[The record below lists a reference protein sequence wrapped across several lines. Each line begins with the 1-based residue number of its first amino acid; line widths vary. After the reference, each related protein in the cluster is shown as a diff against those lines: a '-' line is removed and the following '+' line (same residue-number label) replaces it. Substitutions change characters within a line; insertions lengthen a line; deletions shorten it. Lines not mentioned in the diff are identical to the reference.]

1 MDVRK
6 EKKKKSPCNLKEEE
20 KKKTSKGVIEKTV
33 VGDKGNDIIK
43 KRNEIK
49 KNDKDDNKK
58 EKNKNMDN
66 KKEKDIIYDN
76 KNEKNKICD
85 NQNEK
90 NKSCDNKNKFYNLDK
105 KMNKV
110 DEDMKIKEQVNN
122 KDIMSTD
129 NMKKKNIQDDND
141 EIKKKNYNKLRR
153 KLKNLNYTEYL
164 CVLCTPLVQIIFD
177 DLIQAIHNFQK
188 LSDKYEEL
196 QQKCKL
202 LKNEEIR
209 EGEENDKKD
218 DTNEQ
223 AGKMGTDKDDNQIKH
238 NNNNNNN
245 NNNTRNDNIN
255 VDGNNPVL
263 CEMYENKIKELNKR
277 LDEECKLKEYYIL
290 ENKKLEISLNIIKPN
305 KKKEDDGEENDTSSY
320 ELSLCDTH
328 DSNYNR
334 ITSYDDIEL
343 DKKKKMYQ
351 RIGKK
356 VLKSK
361 QTSIIND
368 HTLSLGKELSYY
380 KNLCKEFKI
389 ELEILKNGPKGG
401 STTQMEDNVAEGNDK
416 SFEEKDQEINYLKE
430 RLHEYE
436 IEIRKLNELRLING
450 IKEQK
455 ELKDNESFSESM
467 LNENYHNQQN
477 DKNEQN
483 TYNMDD
489 PDNNNNKN
497 NINNSFDLKGT
508 KNDSNTFDVD
518 SLHKIINTK
527 NNEIY
532 HLKNRVVLLE
542 TQLEIKN
549 DDEKE
554 FKEIYNGKIKGD
566 NIYFNMNTSGESY
579 SSTKEVETCEEVE
592 KKRKSV
598 ENIIKDKDNKL
609 NNMQDEYKNYLEL
622 DELRVDMK
630 LKEENIEE
638 LERIVVKLKNEIKEE
653 RRKSEKYERK
663 YNEEKSELAIL
674 KEEMLSLEKQIKE
687 KESEFDLNKN
697 TINNLKL
704 ESAEFN
710 NIISCS
716 NETKKHLTDYIHNL
730 LNKLS
735 ACNEKMNELKDMNIL
750 TNQKIEGYKNE
761 IRKLKTDLIDSNNQ
775 IDEFAT
781 LLDKKDEAIENYKCK
796 LENINNEYSNIN
808 IKYNDILKENQNL
821 HIQNSS
827 NNANSTLIIQQLQQ
841 EIEILNITNNHLKKI
856 EEDYKIILQEKT
868 IIEDAA
874 IKIQTELKKSV
885 EKIKNLEVYIQTL
898 SVEIGNIKTQR
909 DDSLDALTKVAID
922 KTQYENELIQSKNI
936 IYELKKQID
945 EYENNAKFVQNNISE
960 ISKIHIKKEEEYTLL
975 KNELKSLRENLNEK
989 NIKLQLLE
997 EKEKKLEQ
1005 NHAAYNN
1012 FHLEAQKKYNS
1023 YEKVIDNLKKEIDEL
1038 NINNS
1043 DNIVIIEKLKEELQ
1057 REQNK
1062 TCNNNYDYLNAFSD
1076 KQIDIS
1082 LSLNKCI
1089 NNNLKSQKDESTHDV
1104 RKITDDHKNIL
1115 NHISTADHKTYT
1127 DTQRKD
1133 HENVY
1138 DNVQNEEDTKYKEHN
1153 KNLTYEYNDDF
1164 NIFINSNKNKDKS
1177 KTKNNIDIKEVEQNV
1192 QKYVNDSVKNE
1203 GEDKNIER
1211 KAEFTRENINK
1222 EEPFDEVSMN
1232 KEDIKKKETNESINI
1247 KKNYDKNDEDLLNS
1261 TSSGMSSYLGNNDIS
1276 LFSSAKLKKMFNLS
1290 HTYNKK
1296 INADKKMD
1304 SISKLKIE
1312 NKTNTDDDLCNSK
1325 KSKNEKGDKNDYYD
1339 DMDYDFKKNGIYN
1352 KVEKKKKKKVQGNKE
1367 YYIHNDIKTNDKQ
1380 KILIDKKNINKDSI
1394 NKMDGIIKPF
1404 NMKKKYNLD
1413 SSFIDTI
1420 DKSVYKNNQKNNLEN
1435 QITSDEENDEKFPLF
1450 YVEENKNRIKNNQN
1464 GNMNKNKMDM
1474 KKGRDVYNV
1483 QEEYDEDVIAE
1494 GVINMNENKNENNK
1508 KYDKKNDKKNDN
1520 YNNQKNDIYNDQKDN
1535 YVNNKVTDNN
1545 IRNKSFDEKRKKK
1558 NYNFISQT
1566 SYEANSNNS
1575 SIVLLDSL
1583 SSDMGPN
1590 ISIDKYNVTK
1600 NNEKINNSHHNNN
1613 NSKGARNEYN
1623 NILYSSN
1630 DYNNI
1635 KKGTLLLCD
1644 NSRDGKMN
1652 TYNGKDNKNKYI
1664 YDNDYNMNNTN
1675 GKLDISNENKK
1686 KYATIKNNNLNNNN
1700 NNNNNYYYDNN
1711 YENYDNYDHVYNKGI
1726 IRNEPVL
1733 SNKSKIKKD
1742 LYNKYMDVLKSLKS
1756 EEMDASVNTT
1766 NNKTID
1772 FTNDFTKPQE
1782 NSTSILSSSKTLQK
1796 DSLLSNLSKFK
1807 FNEELHEFSCDPLTI
1822 IKPIEESNRDYFE

>member
-1 MDVRK
+1 MEVRK
-6 EKKKKSPCNLKEEE
+6 EKKKKNACNLKEEE
-20 KKKTSKGVIEKTV
+20 KKKTSKVFIEKTII
-33 VGDKGNDIIK
+33 GDKGSDIKKKIEIK
-43 KRNEIK
+43 KRDN
-49 KNDKDDNKK
+49 NDNKK
-58 EKNKNMDN
+58 EKNKSN
-66 KKEKDIIYDN
+66 DN
-76 KNEKNKICD
+76 KN
-85 NQNEK
+85 
-90 NKSCDNKNKFYNLDK
+90 SFYNLDK
-105 KMNKV
+105 KMSKV
-110 DEDMKIKEQVNN
+110 DDEKKIKEQVNN
-122 KDIMSTD
+122 KDNNSTD
-129 NMKKKNIQDDND
+129 NMKNKNNNDDND

-153 KLKNLNYTEYL
+153 KLKNLNYNEYL

-196 QQKCKL
+196 QQKYKI

-209 EGEENDKKD
+209 EGDEKEKKD
-218 DTNEQ
+218 DINGQ
-223 AGKMGTDKDDNQIKH
+223 AKIIKNDKDDNHTKDD
-238 NNNNNNN
+238 NNK
-245 NNNTRNDNIN
+245 RNDNSN
-255 VDGNNPVL
+255 VDGNNNDSGNNPVL
-263 CEMYENKIKELNKR
+263 CEIYENKIKELNKR
-277 LDEECKLKEYYIL
+277 LDEECKLKEQYIL
-290 ENKKLEISLNIIKPN
+290 ENKKLEISLNIIKQN
-305 KKKEDDGEENDTSSY
+305 KNKEYNEEVIDTSSY
-320 ELSLCDTH
+320 ELSLSDTH
-328 DSNYNR
+328 DSNYKR

-343 DKKKKMYQ
+343 EKKKKIYQ
-351 RIGKK
+351 KMGKK
-356 VLKSK
+356 ILKNKHS
-361 QTSIIND
+361 SIIND

-380 KNLCKEFKI
+380 KNLCKEFKV
-389 ELEILKNGPKGG
+389 ELELLRNRQKGDIFA
-401 STTQMEDNVAEGNDK
+401 QMEDTITQGNDK

-450 IKEQK
+450 VKEQK
-455 ELKDNESFSESM
+455 TLRDNESLSESM
-467 LNENYHNQQN
+467 LNENSQNFHNYQN
-477 DKNEQN
+477 EKNDEK
-483 TYNMDD
+483 TYSMD
-489 PDNNNNKN
+489 DNNNNN
-497 NINNSFDLKGT
+497 NNNNNNKYNNNNSFDWRCS
-508 KNDSNTFDVD
+508 KNDNSTYNVD
-518 SLHKIINTK
+518 NFNKIIK
-527 NNEIY
+527 SKDNEIF
-532 HLKNRVVLLE
+532 HLKNQVVLLE

-549 DDEKE
+549 DDEKN
-554 FKEIYNGKIKGD
+554 FNEIYNGKIKGD
-566 NIYFNMNTSGESY
+566 NNIYINMNKSGESY
-579 SSTKEVETCEEVE
+579 SSTKEGETCEEDVE
-592 KKRKSV
+592 KRKGT
-598 ENIIKDKDNKL
+598 ENIINDKDNKMK
-609 NNMQDEYKNYLEL
+609 NMQDEYKAYFEL

-638 LERIVVKLKNEIKEE
+638 LEKIILKLKKELKEE
-653 RRKSEKYERK
+653 RKKSEKYERK

-674 KEEMLSLEKQIKE
+674 KEEMHSLEKQIEVKQ
-687 KESEFDLNKN
+687 SEFDLNKN

-735 ACNEKMNELKDMNIL
+735 ECNEKMNELKDMNIL

-775 IDEFAT
+775 VDEFAT

-796 LENINNEYSNIN
+796 LENINKEYSNIN
-808 IKYNDILKENQNL
+808 MKYNEILKDNQNL
-821 HIQNSS
+821 QIQNSS

-841 EIEILNITNNHLKKI
+841 EIDILNITNNHLKKV

-945 EYENNAKFVQNNISE
+945 EYQNNARFVENNISE

-975 KNELKSLRENLNEK
+975 KNEVKSLRENLNEK

-997 EKEKKLEQ
+997 EKEKKFEQ
-1005 NHAAYNN
+1005 NHIVYNN

-1023 YEKVIDNLKKEIDEL
+1023 YEKVIDNLKREIDEL

-1062 TCNNNYDYLNAFSD
+1062 KYNINYDYVDGFMD
-1076 KQIDIS
+1076 KQMDIS
-1082 LSLNKCI
+1082 LSSNKYDNI
-1089 NNNLKSQKDESTHDV
+1089 NNNNNNNSVKVQNLDNTYDV
-1104 RKITDDHKNIL
+1104 SNIKHDHKNIVSDISGI
-1115 NHISTADHKTYT
+1115 NHKIDG
-1127 DTQRKD
+1127 DTQRKEQ
-1133 HENVY
+1133 ENIY
-1138 DNVQNEEDTKYKEHN
+1138 NNVQNDEKTIYKEEDN
-1153 KNLTYEYNDDF
+1153 NNLTYEYNDDF
-1164 NIFINSNKNKDKS
+1164 NIFINSNKTKVKS
-1177 KTKNNIDIKEVEQNV
+1177 KTKNNIDIRENKENVEN
-1192 QKYVNDSVKNE
+1192 YANDSIKNE
-1203 GEDKNIER
+1203 GHDDENKER
-1211 KAEFTRENINK
+1211 KEELPREK
-1222 EEPFDEVSMN
+1222 KKVDTHFDNVCVK
-1232 KEDIKKKETNESINI
+1232 KEDIKNKDTNDSKNI
-1247 KKNYDKNDEDLLNS
+1247 KKNYDKNEEDLLHS
-1261 TSSGMSSYLGNNDIS
+1261 TSSDMSSYLGNNDIS

-1296 INADKKMD
+1296 NNADNKMD
-1304 SISKLKIE
+1304 SVSKLKVV
-1312 NKTNTDDDLCNSK
+1312 NKTNTDDDISNSK
-1325 KSKNEKGDKNDYYD
+1325 KNKNDYYD
-1339 DMDYDFKKNGIYN
+1339 DMTYDFKKKNSTYN
-1352 KVEKKKKKKVQGNKE
+1352 KGEKKKSGQENKE
-1367 YYIHNDIKTNDKQ
+1367 YINNDIKGNDNH
-1380 KILIDKKNINKDSI
+1380 IMIDKKNIINDSI
-1394 NKMDGIIKPF
+1394 NKRDSMIKPI

-1420 DKSVYKNNQKNNLEN
+1420 DKSIYKNNQKNNLAS

-1450 YVEENKNRIKNNQN
+1450 YVEENKNR
-1464 GNMNKNKMDM
+1464 NKNKRDM
-1474 KKGRDVYNV
+1474 QNKGDMSNL
-1483 QEEYDEDVIAE
+1483 EDEFDEDMMVK
-1494 GVINMNENKNENNK
+1494 GVINMKDNKNNNK
-1508 KYDKKNDKKNDN
+1508 KKINNNNNNNSDKNDN
-1520 YNNQKNDIYNDQKDN
+1520 YNNNLSRYDSRNVNKISRQNNDKNDN
-1535 YVNNKVTDNN
+1535 YINNKITDSNV
-1545 IRNKSFDEKRKKK
+1545 RNKSYNEKNKKK

-1590 ISIDKYNVTK
+1590 ISVDKYNQTK
-1600 NNEKINNSHHNNN
+1600 NKEMINNSHHNNN
-1613 NSKGARNEYN
+1613 NSKGDRNEYN
-1623 NILYSSN
+1623 NDLYSSN
-1630 DYNNI
+1630 DYNNL
-1635 KKGTLLLCD
+1635 KKGTFLISD
-1644 NSRDGKMN
+1644 NSRGVKMN
-1652 TYNGKDNKNKYI
+1652 TYDGKDNKNKYTYDDKNKYT
-1664 YDNDYNMNNTN
+1664 YDNNYSMNKTN
-1675 GKLDISNENKK
+1675 SKMDKSYENKK
-1686 KYATIKNNNLNNNN
+1686 KYTNIKNNNNN
-1700 NNNNNYYYDNN
+1700 NNNNNYN
-1711 YENYDNYDHVYNKGI
+1711 YVKYDNYDNVYNKEV
-1726 IRNEPVL
+1726 IRNEPVI

-1772 FTNDFTKPQE
+1772 FTNDFTKTQE

-1807 FNEELHEFSCDPLTI
+1807 FNEELHEYSCDPLTI